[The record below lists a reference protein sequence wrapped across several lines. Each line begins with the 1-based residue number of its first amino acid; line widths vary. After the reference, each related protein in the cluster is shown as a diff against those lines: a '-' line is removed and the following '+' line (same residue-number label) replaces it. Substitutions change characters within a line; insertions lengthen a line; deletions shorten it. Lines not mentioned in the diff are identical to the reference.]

1 MKILCLGNNQEN
13 TDKFVTILAKR
24 SGVANNGL
32 VDSYLFEPIN
42 EGYYH
47 TSLVDVSLGGIIGL
61 AKNFD
66 QILMLDLPH
75 KQWSSWKLLLSTYKL
90 CKDLD
95 AQGHDVVYKQNKN
108 IKSLDYWKNLV
119 QDNKSFCIYP
129 WVNFVEA
136 QDHNV
141 LCARSTH
148 KLITTKDKLLGNW
161 QTNAEYTKLRNKML
175 KGERLEEHCRVC
187 YDYESKGIESYRQFE
202 TQDWAAVLDLQ
213 SIEDLN
219 NIHNPYYY
227 EIRLSNKCN
236 LMCRGCKPEFSHLI
250 EKEFNDHGIDYP
262 LDDVQGYTGFDVID
276 IHSLSKETRVY
287 LTGGEPTVM
296 KEVYEFMRQCIA
308 ENKTDFD
315 FTLGTNCQFIS
326 DTFLELADH
335 FTYMNFAVSLD
346 GYGAVND
353 YWRWLSD
360 WDTIVANMKLLE
372 QHGHNVSINIVPGI
386 YNVTNLHLLYE
397 FLDREFPLA
406 GMYLQIN
413 HNPWQS
419 AYNHPNKELV
429 MESMHRCQQTRAY
442 QTDGKS
448 NKTSIDSLYNHYA
461 DPNFKYDPVALQQ
474 FFEYNDKL
482 DHARCS
488 HLGDYIPELEACRK
502 LV

>member
-1 MKILCLGNNQEN
+1 MKILCLGNNLEN
-13 TDKFVTILAKR
+13 TDKFVSILAKK

-32 VDSYLFEPIN
+32 VESHLFEPTS

-47 TSLVDVSLGGIIGL
+47 TSLVDVNLGGITAL
-61 AKNFD
+61 ASKFD
-66 QILMLDLPH
+66 RIQMLDLPYS
-75 KQWSSWKLLLSTYKL
+75 QWSSWKLLLSTYKL
-90 CKDLD
+90 CKDLYL
-95 AQGHDVVYKQNKN
+95 QGYDVIYKQNKN
-108 IKSLDYWKNLV
+108 IRSFEYWKDYV
-119 QDNKSFCIYP
+119 QKNKSFCIYP

-136 QDHNV
+136 QNHNV

-148 KLITTKDKLLGNW
+148 KLVTTKDKLLGNW
-161 QTNAEYTKLRNKML
+161 QTNKEYDQLRQKML
-175 KGERLEEHCRVC
+175 NGERLDEHCRVC
-187 YDYESKGIESYRQFE
+187 YDYENKGIESYRQFE
-202 TQDWAAVLDLQ
+202 TQDWAAVLNLQ
-213 SIEDLN
+213 TVEDLK
-219 NIHNPYYY
+219 NIHTPYYY

-250 EKEFNDHGIDYP
+250 EKEFDEHNIDYP
-262 LDDVQGYTGFDVID
+262 IKDFQGYTGFDVID
-276 IHSLSKETRVY
+276 IASLTKQTRVY

-296 KEVYEFMRQCIA
+296 KEVYEFMRECIA

-335 FTYMNFAVSLD
+335 FTHMNFAVSLD
-346 GYGAVND
+346 GYGQVND
-353 YWRWLSD
+353 YWRWLSN

-397 FLDREFPLA
+397 FLDQEFPLA

-429 MESMHRCQQTRAY
+429 IESMQRCRETTVYR
-442 QTDGKS
+442 TDGKS
-448 NKTSIDSLYNHYA
+448 NKTSIDSLLNHYS
-461 DPNFKYDPVALQQ
+461 DPNFTYDVNALRE
-474 FFEYNDKL
+474 FFVYNDKL
-482 DHARCS
+482 DKARGS
-488 HLGDYIPELEACRK
+488 QLGDYIPELEECRK